1 MTYDAD
7 DLDAI
12 NVVLDQFPDIS
23 DLVDD
28 VRSLDFLT
36 YPIDSLKTLFENAG
50 ERPERTVP
58 LEALRRAPA
67 FYFPLASKADLV
79 AKLLE
84 LRRHPLPARAP
95 LPPLPPLPDT
105 TGRGHPGE
113 STVFVT
119 EGGPLAR
126 PRVEHTPTAPAGE

>member
-1 MTYDAD
+1 MAYDAD
-7 DLDAI
+7 DLDTI
-12 NVVLDQFPDIS
+12 NVILDQFPDIR

-36 YPIDSLKTLFENAG
+36 YPVDSLTTLFASAG
-50 ERPERTVP
+50 EHREKTVS

-84 LRRHPLPARAP
+84 LRRHPSSAWTQ
-95 LPPLPPLPDT
+95 PPGT
-105 TGRGHPGE
+105 TESGHPGV

-126 PRVEHTPTAPAGE
+126 PRVEHTPTTPAGE

>member
-7 DLDAI
+7 DLDTL
-12 NVVLDQFPDIS
+12 NVILDQFPAIR

-36 YPIDSLKTLFENAG
+36 YPIDSLATLFANAG
-50 ERPERTVP
+50 ERPQRTVS
-58 LEALRRAPA
+58 LEALRLAPA

-84 LRRHPLPARAP
+84 LQRHPSSART
-95 LPPLPPLPDT
+95 PLPDT
-105 TGRGHPGE
+105 TERGHPGD
-113 STVFVT
+113 STLFVT